1 YAYRAIALIV
11 TGASPIS
18 GSRTQDLYTV
28 ADSIELPL
36 FGQYFPLVPLGVFTF
51 LIPVAVVA
59 WFVLNRTT
67 YGRSL
72 YGIGTNTTAAH
83 WSGINTRR
91 TQMLAFVGSGAV
103 AGLVRVYTA
112 AQFASARPDAG
123 SSGAGM
129 ALPALAIA
137 VRGGVAVTGGLA

>member
-1 YAYRAIALIV
+1 TLATYYAYRAIALLL

-18 GSRTQDLYTV
+18 GERTQSLYTV
-28 ADSIELPL
+28 ADSVPLPL
-36 FGQYFPLVPLGVFTF
+36 IGQYFPLVPVGMFTF
-51 LIPVAVVA
+51 LIPVGVIA
-59 WFVLNRTT
+59 WFLLNRTT

-72 YGIGTNTTAAH
+72 YGIGTNTTAAQ
-83 WSGINTRR
+83 WSGIDTRR

-103 AGLVRVYTA
+103 AGLVGVYTV

-129 ALPALAIA
+129 AL
-137 VRGGVAVTGGLA
+137 